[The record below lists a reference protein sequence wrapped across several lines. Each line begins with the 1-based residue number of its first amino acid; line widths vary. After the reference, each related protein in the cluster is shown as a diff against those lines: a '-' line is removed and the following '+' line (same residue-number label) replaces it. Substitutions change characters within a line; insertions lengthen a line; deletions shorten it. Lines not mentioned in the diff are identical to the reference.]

1 MLELAGIIILG
12 IVAQWVAWKFKIPA
26 ILPLLLIGLLVGP
39 IAAEFLS
46 EDGGKWIEPIWNG
59 EKGLFPGDGLY
70 YFVSLAISIIL
81 FEGGLTL
88 KRSEI
93 KNVGPVIT
101 KLITLGSAITFFGAG
116 LVAHYIFDLGWE
128 LSFLFS
134 GLIIVTGP
142 TVITP
147 ILRNIPLKKD
157 VSAVLKW
164 EGILIDPIGALVA
177 VLVFEFI
184 SVGGGGAFTK
194 TALIE
199 FGKILLF
206 GTSFGFTFAH
216 ALAFSINKKLIP
228 HYLLNVVALSAVLL
242 VFVLSDIFAH
252 ESGLLAVVVMGM
264 VLGNSKLANLK
275 ELLYFKESLSV
286 LLISILFILLSANIN
301 IEDMFLLYTW
311 KTGVL
316 FVAVVFIVRPLA
328 VFAST
333 LSSDLKLNE
342 KLFISWVGPR
352 GIVAAG
358 IASLFGSK
366 LIKQGVEGAEYITP
380 LVFMIVLGTVL
391 LNATTARV
399 FAKIVGVFLKKS
411 DAILFV
417 GASKAVRIIAGFLKD
432 KGKRVIL
439 IDSNKNYIKEAIDDG
454 LDAFKV
460 DVYDDELANNIELN
474 DVGYLIALTGSDQVN
489 MHALT
494 KFSENFGEQGAYK
507 LASSKEIIEASSKE
521 RESFFTPN
529 DDYINLCEAYREN
542 STINEVNIS
551 NQKEYDSFLEKL
563 SKEEKSIPL
572 FVENKQGIYLLAE
585 FEKKN
590 HTKENFKLFYL
601 GKVLN

>member
-1 MLELAGIIILG
+1 
-12 IVAQWVAWKFKIPA
+12 
-26 ILPLLLIGLLVGP
+26 
-39 IAAEFLS
+39 
-46 EDGGKWIEPIWNG
+46 
-59 EKGLFPGDGLY
+59 
-70 YFVSLAISIIL
+70 
-81 FEGGLTL
+81 
-88 KRSEI
+88 
-93 KNVGPVIT
+93 
-101 KLITLGSAITFFGAG
+101 
-116 LVAHYIFDLGWE
+116 
-128 LSFLFS
+128 
-134 GLIIVTGP
+134 
-142 TVITP
+142 
-147 ILRNIPLKKD
+147 
-157 VSAVLKW
+157 
-164 EGILIDPIGALVA
+164 
-177 VLVFEFI
+177 
-184 SVGGGGAFTK
+184 
-194 TALIE
+194 
-199 FGKILLF
+199 
-206 GTSFGFTFAH
+206 
-216 ALAFSINKKLIP
+216 
-228 HYLLNVVALSAVLL
+228 
-242 VFVLSDIFAH
+242 
-252 ESGLLAVVVMGM
+252 
-264 VLGNSKLANLK
+264 
-275 ELLYFKESLSV
+275 
-286 LLISILFILLSANIN
+286 LISILFILLSANIN

-399 FAKIVGVFLKKS
+399 FAKMVGVFLKKS